1 MKSSAGSYCNNVID
15 SDRNG
20 RLNVRC
26 MQSQADSV
34 FMFLTVVVLFGT
46 IALTFLRIKGDRRY

>member
-1 MKSSAGSYCNNVID
+1 
-15 SDRNG
+15 
-20 RLNVRC
+20 LNVRC

-46 IALTFLRIKGDRRY
+46 MALTFLRTKRDRRY